1 LQAFGPAAAGWG
13 RNRNLALI
21 THDDGLRHRVDLAKK
36 APAELHLFENAY
48 YAESINVVL
57 VFSAEAIG
65 ELAGRLG

>member
-1 LQAFGPAAAGWG
+1 M
-13 RNRNLALI
+13 ALI

-65 ELAGRLG
+65 ELVGRLG

>member
-1 LQAFGPAAAGWG
+1 
-13 RNRNLALI
+13 LALI
-21 THDDGLRHRVDLAKK
+21 THDDGLRHWVDLAKK

-48 YAESINVVL
+48 YAERINVVL